1 MTSNE
6 TDSDDN
12 ETDTDQETEQSSDWD
27 VAETPTEKGLRGVVQ
42 TANGPYAVGAEGV
55 VLHRNDDA
63 WEINIDAGPA
73 AKRNMLTA
81 VDVTSDGKRIWFAGS
96 SGALGMYD
104 TENETKYDYSAP
116 VIEDGDREVTS
127 TWEAIAIAG
136 EQENERLLIANG
148 SGEVLP
154 VTFDDDRCPQY
165 GEVVEP
171 GGGSTLPA
179 LDFGGDTAYVID
191 TSNNVFEQA
200 DDEWADIGIRNAEIN
215 FFDLH
220 ATNDSLLIV
229 GAGGL
234 AYRYDRVCDNWT
246 PINVG
251 EVALHGIDSNED
263 QTVAVGTSG
272 HVYQRTPQQRWTQ
285 VSSSTESDL
294 LSVALGDID
303 VAAGAGGAIIER

>member
-6 TDSDDN
+6 TDSEDN
-12 ETDTDQETEQSSDWD
+12 ETDTDQTNDWTI
-27 VAETPTEKGLRGVVQ
+27 AETPTSKELRGVVQ
-42 TANGPYAVGAEGV
+42 TANGPYAVGADGV
-55 VLHRNDDA
+55 VLHRNNDV
-63 WEINIDAGPA
+63 WEIRIDAGPA
-73 AKRNMLTA
+73 AKHSRLTT
-81 VDVTSDGKRIWFAGS
+81 VDVTSDEKRIWFAGS
-96 SGALGMYD
+96 SGVLGMYD
-104 TENETKYDYSAP
+104 TETETKYDYSAP

-127 TWEAIAIAG
+127 TWEAIAITG
-136 EQENERLLIANG
+136 EQENERMLIANG

-154 VTFDDDRCPQY
+154 ARFDDDGCPQY
-165 GEVVEP
+165 GEVVKP

-200 DDEWADIGIRNAEIN
+200 DDEWTDIGIRNAEIN

-220 ATNDSLLIV
+220 ATGDSLLIV

-234 AYRYDRVCDNWT
+234 AYRYDRACDNWT

-251 EVALHGIDSNED
+251 EVALHGVDSDED
-263 QTVAVGTSG
+263 RTVAVGTNG

-285 VSSSTESDL
+285 VSASTESDL
-294 LSVALGDID
+294 RSVALGDID
-303 VAAGAGGAIIER
+303 VAVGANGDIVER